1 MIAYRAHEIAY
12 CVAGLL
18 ACVVCA
24 CAIDM
29 GVL

>member
-1 MIAYRAHEIAY
+1 MTIKTIIHDAM
-12 CVAGLL
+12 CFAGLL